1 MVALTERGVTQ
12 EDHRSRL
19 LQAMAML
26 VACRG
31 YGDIAVADVVRE
43 AGVSKRTFYE
53 HFSNKED
60 CCLALFKAA
69 ADSALRTL
77 RKAVNP
83 ELPWQDQLNHA
94 LTSYL
99 GHLADGHE
107 LLRALFIDIHYMGV
121 EGLMLRR
128 SIIDALAD
136 YMLEAIG
143 GGEHT
148 DGVFERT
155 HAVAAVGAI
164 HELVLLQIE
173 MGRGAQLLE
182 IAPLAVQIVLRMA
195 GGVRNQPPP
204 ALA

>member
-1 MVALTERGVTQ
+1 MTQ
-12 EDHRSRL
+12 KAVVVEDHRTRL
-19 LQAMAML
+19 MQAMAML

-53 HFSNKED
+53 HFSNKEE

-83 ELPWQDQLNHA
+83 QLPWQDQLDYA

-128 SIIDALAD
+128 SIIDSLAD
-136 YMLEAIG
+136 YMMETIKPPEG
-143 GGEHT
+143 GT
-148 DGVFERT
+148 RAFERL

-164 HELVLLQIE
+164 HELVMLQIE
-173 MGRGAQLLE
+173 LGRGTQLRE
-182 IAPLAVQIVLRMA
+182 VAPLCVQIVLLMA
-195 GGVRNQPPP
+195 GEASPRQIKP
-204 ALA
+204 AP